1 MRRTAKHFGNLPS
14 TESVSTNN
22 FKENDDTCGNQPF
35 LIATIRLHLEMCCQE
50 IQSDIEDAIAKYNE
64 ATSRLAEAE
73 KNKAQADQ
81 VPPSHREA
89 KLDGVLLGLKND
101 FDRPAIGENTWFFLL
116 VGGWFPFFWFTGGW
130 ELGSFFLTP
139 PVWNSRSW
147 WVEIS
152 KSFLVET
159 STFWREDSNR
169 ADAVLAIK

>member
-1 MRRTAKHFGNLPS
+1 
-14 TESVSTNN
+14 
-22 FKENDDTCGNQPF
+22 
-35 LIATIRLHLEMCCQE
+35 MCCQE

-116 VGGWFPFFWFTGGW
+116 VGGWFPFFLIYRGLRIGKFFFNTPSMKFQKLVGGDFEEFFGGDLYVLTW
-130 ELGSFFLTP
+130 RFQQGRCGSRNK
-139 PVWNSRSW
+139 VKVADSW
-147 WVEIS
+147 TS
-152 KSFLVET
+152 LAET
-159 STFWREDSNR
+159 Q
-169 ADAVLAIK
+169 VM